1 MTRRECRSVALKL
14 LFSSLD
20 NKENNYNLTLNE
32 IVADESISQS
42 DMEFINQL
50 YNTVI
55 ENETEI
61 ISSISLKLQGYEWKR
76 VYKVDKCLLMLAI
89 CEMNY
94 IKQTPQKVIINETI
108 ELAKE
113 YSTEKSP
120 KFINGILAQ
129 FVGD

>member
-32 IVADESISQS
+32 IVVDESISQS